1 MLDGELWVGTKKK
14 ETKEGERG
22 ELERGREILS
32 TATFT
37 QIPNHKTT
45 KKEKNGISK
54 QYSKQGKTGEVERNF
69 KTFDNPVFINPGR
82 YNLPQKKNV
91 VSACSLYRI

>member
-1 MLDGELWVGTKKK
+1 M
-14 ETKEGERG
+14 
-22 ELERGREILS
+22 REILS

-45 KKEKNGISK
+45 KKEKNDISK

-69 KTFDNPVFINPGR
+69 KMFDNPVFINPGR

-91 VSACSLYRI
+91 VSSCSLYRI